1 MKSYIANIAGSC
13 YEILDR
19 SMNLKDDMPSF
30 DISDSFTIGSD
41 KKGIYGVISKIAY
54 YNRILTSFEILG
66 LYRLGITT
74 IDL

>member
-1 MKSYIANIAGSC
+1 
-13 YEILDR
+13 
-19 SMNLKDDMPSF
+19 MNLKDDMPSF